1 VSVCVSVCNVFYGI
15 LALNVCRLI
24 CVLYV
29 FILTLTIII

>member
-1 VSVCVSVCNVFYGI
+1 VSVCVSVCNVCYGI

-29 FILTLTIII
+29 LFSH